1 MSSWAKTDNGA
12 SAPLWA
18 LLYVNK
24 SPTAAN
30 MHTGGNPASGKL
42 YRNET
47 ADAFITGA
55 TIGLFNINASET
67 SAGQLSQDGS
77 TLLSVKGAHRGW
89 VLRKTGSGGRA
100 NRIQSETLVTLTSN

>member
-30 MHTGGNPASGKL
+30 MHNSGNPAAGRL

-47 ADAFITGA
+47 ADAFISGA
-55 TIGLFNINASET
+55 TIGLFNINASEV
-67 SAGQLSQDGS
+67 SAGQVSQDGS
-77 TLLSVKGAHRGW
+77 TLLPVKGASRGW
-89 VLRKTGSGGRA
+89 VLRRVGSGGRA
-100 NRIQSETLVTLTSN
+100 SRVQSETLVALASN

>member
-1 MSSWAKTDNGA
+1 MSSWAKTDAGG

-30 MHTGGNPASGKL
+30 MHTGGAPAAGKL

-47 ADAFITGA
+47 ASAFISGA

-77 TLLSVKGAHRGW
+77 TLLKTTGAHRGW
-89 VLRKTGSGGRA
+89 VLRKAGTGGRA
-100 NRIQSETLVTLTSN
+100 SRIQSETLVCLTSN

>member
-47 ADAFITGA
+47 SGAFITGA

-67 SAGQLSQDGS
+67 SGGQLSQDGS

-89 VLRKTGSGGRA
+89 VLRKTGSGGRSG
-100 NRIQSETLVTLTSN
+100 RSQSETLVTLTSN

>member
-1 MSSWAKTDNGA
+1 MSSWAKTDSGT

-30 MHTGGNPASGKL
+30 MHSAGGPDTGKL

-55 TIGLFNINASET
+55 TIGLFNINASEA

-89 VLRKTGSGGRA
+89 VLRKTGSGGRSG
-100 NRIQSETLVTLTSN
+100 RTQSETLVTLTSN

>member
-1 MSSWAKTDNGA
+1 MSSWAKTDSGN

-30 MHTGGNPASGKL
+30 MSSSGNPGSGKL

-47 ADAFITGA
+47 ASAFISGA

-100 NRIQSETLVTLTSN
+100 SRTQSETLVCLTSN